1 MGCCFARR
9 RRRNFLAPAAKAEVI
24 MYDASESLLVFRTL
38 DGLLLTTLTVPRK
51 APWEDA
57 MPSIT
62 RTLRGHERHQ
72 KRGETRLHKT
82 AFLFCALSMRAPSIA
97 NVARRS

>member
-1 MGCCFARR
+1 MASVFEVSTVCIQLIKLSFPCLAFVS
-9 RRRNFLAPAAKAEVI
+9 FLA
-24 MYDASESLLVFRTL
+24 MTRASTSRRCRCQERRCHICPLH
-38 DGLLLTTLTVPRK
+38 LTTLTVPGK

-62 RTLRGHERHQ
+62 RTCRGHERHQ

-82 AFLFCALSMRAPSIA
+82 AFLFWAL
-97 NVARRS
+97 